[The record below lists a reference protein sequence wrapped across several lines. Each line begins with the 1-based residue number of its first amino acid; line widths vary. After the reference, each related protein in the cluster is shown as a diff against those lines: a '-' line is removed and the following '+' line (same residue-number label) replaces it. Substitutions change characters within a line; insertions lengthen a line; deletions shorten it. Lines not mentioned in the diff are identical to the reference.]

1 MATTLRIA
9 ASEDDTHPSPREF
22 TGVQLMAKKGKMTTN
37 EALESLLGKKAAK
50 RLRQMAT
57 QLASED
63 RKARRRQKK
72 AEPS

>member
-9 ASEDDTHPSPREF
+9 ASEDDTPASFSRVPK
-22 TGVQLMAKKGKMTTN
+22 GVQLMAKKGKMTTN
-37 EALESLLGKKAAK
+37 EALEWLLGKKAAR
-50 RLRQMAT
+50 RLRQLAT

-72 AEPS
+72 VEP